1 MYFLNAFLCLQLD
14 FLKIAPLLYR
24 GNIEKRWAIGFRRNL
39 LDMRKLFLIGK
50 CPHLSSATK
59 RGSQSLVIYGAAPLA
74 LQATPKNRLKSFDLK
89 N

>member
-39 LDMRKLFLIGK
+39 LDMRRLNLL
-50 CPHLSSATK
+50 P
-59 RGSQSLVIYGAAPLA
+59 R
-74 LQATPKNRLKSFDLK
+74 NRLRYATGPT
-89 N
+89 NYCHEI